1 MGNRRKPDAGQS
13 AELIRRLHGLKPS
26 LIDLSLDRV
35 LALLDA
41 LGGPQQSL
49 PPVAHIAGTNGKGS
63 TLAFARA
70 FLEADG
76 LRVHAY
82 TSPHLCRFNE
92 RIVVGG
98 SMITDADLA
107 ECLDAVLTA
116 DKRGDI
122 TFFEATTAAALLAF
136 ARTPA
141 DVTLLETGLGGRLD
155 ATNVVD
161 RPVVTAITPIGFDH
175 TAFLGTTL
183 TAIAAEKAGI
193 LKAGRPA
200 IIGPQRDEARTLLMA
215 RTAELGAQ
223 ALFHGADW
231 SLIAPDTPDT
241 PTILRTSHAT
251 GGTFDRV
258 LAPASALPG
267 AHQRL
272 NAAMGVLIADHLRPQ
287 PLSADT
293 IARGMNAASWP
304 GRLQRLGPG
313 PVSRSMP
320 DTEIWV
326 DAAHNGDGGLVL
338 SAFLDTLPP
347 MPTAL
352 AFGMYQGKDAGAF
365 LGHFAGRLTRV
376 IAMSVD
382 GEQPAQPASE
392 IAESARRAGMDA
404 TIADGPENL
413 PALLSRGEQ
422 RLVIAGSLALI
433 GRILAANGQCP
444 T

>member
-1 MGNRRKPDAGQS
+1 MSHQRPDARPS
-13 AELIRRLHGLKPS
+13 AALIRRLQDLKPAV
-26 LIDLSLDRV
+26 IDLSLDRV
-35 LALLDA
+35 RALLET
-41 LGGPQQSL
+41 LGNPQRTL

-70 FLEADG
+70 FLEAEG

-92 RIVVGG
+92 RIVVAG
-98 SMITDADLA
+98 SIISDADLA
-107 ECLDAVLTA
+107 ECLDAVLIANT
-116 DKRGDI
+116 RGDI

-161 RPVVTAITPIGFDH
+161 RPAVTAITPIGFDH

-183 TAIAAEKAGI
+183 AAIAGEKAGI
-193 LKAGRPA
+193 LKPGCPV
-200 IIGPQRDEARTLLMA
+200 IIGPQLEEALTVLTA
-215 RTAELGAQ
+215 RAAEVGAP
-223 ALFHGADW
+223 ASVHGVDW
-231 SLIAPDTPDT
+231 SLTDPEAP
-241 PTILRTSHAT
+241 
-251 GGTFDRV
+251 G
-258 LAPASALPG
+258 APAILQTQRRACGPVDRAFVPTKALPG

-272 NAAMGVLIADHLRPQ
+272 NAAMGALIADHLRPR

-293 IARGMNAASWP
+293 IARGMDAAAWP

-313 PVSRSMP
+313 PVTRSMP

-326 DAAHNGDGGLVL
+326 DAAHNEDGGRVL

-347 MPTAL
+347 VPTAL
-352 AFGMYQGKDAGAF
+352 AFGMYQGKNADAF
-365 LGHFAGRLTRV
+365 LGYFAGRVSRV
-376 IAMSVD
+376 IAMAVD
-382 GEQPAQPASE
+382 GEQAAQPAPD
-392 IAESARRAGMDA
+392 IATSARAAGIDA
-404 TIADGPENL
+404 VIADRPESL
-413 PALLSRGEQ
+413 QHLLAAGGER
-422 RLVIAGSLALI
+422 RLIIAGSLALI
-433 GRILAANGQCP
+433 GRILAANNQCP